1 MDIVTINHEINVS
14 VEGLQGEFSIV
25 PTTKGE
31 QIRTIRAAMPINWS
45 SFAVDP
51 EASMDFTINL
61 SFDRSNQSWR
71 WNQSWTFTPIPLID
85 AQVTQWA
92 DAAFAQ
98 AKQFVGT
105 DNTIIAAF
113 CGQSGNGKSV
123 ALGVLTGKR
132 VKVSENDDV
141 GTEKTLAYSLS
152 EKRHALIL
160 DSPGLIDFDPRAN
173 PTVATQYMIRAFN
186 QGLIWKADIGRVDAK
201 AVISAMESGS
211 LNERIV
217 DRARPH
223 IIQYSLDAR
232 SFENE
237 ITSLITDKNF
247 RDQEFD
253 RLTTRQKDIKRDRI
267 RDYCIVITINWL
279 QTLQVIKDK
288 RERCEQRLLRYS
300 TPPKNAQIKMT
311 KDLKA
316 GKAVDDS
323 KTTARAVKIV
333 EEYFTYLFGVP
344 CIAVNFST
352 ESRGNANATERM

>member
-1 MDIVTINHEINVS
+1 MNIVTINHEINVS
-14 VEGLQGEFSIV
+14 VEGLQGEFNIV

-51 EASMDFTINL
+51 EAFMIFTINL
-61 SFDRSNQSWR
+61 SFDRGNHSWR
-71 WNQSWTFTPIPLID
+71 WNQSWSFTPIPLID

-123 ALGVLTGKR
+123 ALGALTGKR

-141 GTEKTLAYSLS
+141 GTEKTLAYSLG

-160 DSPGLIDFDPRAN
+160 DSPGLIDFDPKADSK
-173 PTVATQYMIRAFN
+173 VVTQYVIRALEK
-186 QGLIWKADIGRVDAK
+186 GLIWKADIGRVDAN

-223 IIQYSLDAR
+223 IIQYALDAR
-232 SFENE
+232 SFERE
-237 ITSLITDKNF
+237 ITLLITDKEYC
-247 RDQEFD
+247 DTEFD
-253 RLTTRQKDIKRDRI
+253 RLTTRRADIMRDRI
-267 RDYCIVITINWL
+267 RDYCVVITINWL
-279 QTLQVIKDK
+279 QNLQVIKDK
-288 RERCEQRLLRYS
+288 KERCEQRLLRYS
-300 TPPKNAQIKMT
+300 EPPKKAQDKMN

-316 GKAVDDS
+316 GNAVDDS
-323 KTTARAVKIV
+323 KTTAGAVKIV
-333 EEYFTYLFGVP
+333 EKYFNYLFGVP